1 MYDPPHLLKNIRNNL
16 KKSGFSCNGVESSWS
31 YKESLFLFDRKNR
44 YRMAP
49 KLIYR
54 HIYLPSFASLRVR
67 FAAQF
72 LSHTVAAGL
81 STLVESTSCLR
92 KQRRQP
98 PAENFDQF
106 FNAFNSATWK
116 AIQRMRHGF
125 MATSGHKEFLLHIL
139 SWLTSLQSHSNWKLP
154 CMNGW
159 IMDIHALLSL

>member
-98 PAENFDQF
+98 PLQ
-106 FNAFNSATWK
+106 K
-116 AIQRMRHGF
+116 
-125 MATSGHKEFLLHIL
+125 TS
-139 SWLTSLQSHSNWKLP
+139 TSLSMLLT
-154 CMNGW
+154 
-159 IMDIHALLSL
+159 ALLGKPFKECGMASWQLPATKNFCYTFSHG